1 MVSTPFKNQNLVVVI
16 SGPSGCG
23 KSTVAT
29 ALCKADD
36 VLRLSISAT
45 TRTARAREVD
55 GVDYHFLTSAHF
67 EEQIEQN
74 AFLEWAKYGENFYGT
89 PKSEI
94 AAARQEGKDT
104 VLEIEVN
111 GALQV
116 RKHDLTPARSILIF
130 LIPASFAI
138 LEKRLRGRKTESE
151 AELKNR
157 LEIAKTELNQIAHYD
172 YCVINPENAVEQA
185 VCQIQAIIS
194 AERCRITP
202 EQTATFVES
211 IFDIPSRRDL

>member
-1 MVSTPFKNQNLVVVI
+1 MVTTPFKNHNLVVVI

-23 KSTVAT
+23 KSTVAK
-29 ALCKADD
+29 ALCKADGT
-36 VLRLSISAT
+36 LRLSISAT
-45 TRTARAREVD
+45 TRAPRPREVD
-55 GVDYHFLTSAHF
+55 GVDYHFLTSAQF

-74 AFLEWAKYGENFYGT
+74 AFLEWAKYGDHYYGT

-94 AAARQEGKDT
+94 AVARQKEKDT
-104 VLEIEVN
+104 ILEIEVN

-116 RKHDLTPARSILIF
+116 RKQDLTPARSILIF

-138 LEKRLRGRKTESE
+138 LEKRLRDRKTESE
-151 AELKNR
+151 AELIKR
-157 LEIAKTELNQIAHYD
+157 LEIAKTEIDQMIHYD
-172 YCVINPENAVEQA
+172 YCVINPEKAVEQA

-194 AERCRITP
+194 AERCRIIP

-211 IFDIPSRRDL
+211 FSIPNRRDL

>member
-1 MVSTPFKNQNLVVVI
+1 MVSTPFKNHNLVVVI

-29 ALCKADD
+29 ALCEADD
-36 VLRLSISAT
+36 TLRLSISAT
-45 TRTARAREVD
+45 TRTARPREVD
-55 GVDYHFLTSAHF
+55 GVDYHFLTSAQF

-89 PKSEI
+89 PKSEV
-94 AAARQEGKDT
+94 ATACQEGKDT
-104 VLEIEVN
+104 ILEIEVN

-116 RKHDLTPARSILIF
+116 RKQDLTPVRSILIF
-130 LIPASFAI
+130 LIPASFAL
-138 LEKRLRGRKTESE
+138 LERRLRGRKTESE
-151 AELKNR
+151 AELIKR
-157 LEIAKTELNQIAHYD
+157 LEIAKTEISQITHYD

-194 AERCRITP
+194 AERCRINP

-211 IFDIPSRRDL
+211 FSIPNRRDL

>member
-1 MVSTPFKNQNLVVVI
+1 MVSTPFKNPNLVVVI

-29 ALCKADD
+29 ALCEADD
-36 VLRLSISAT
+36 TLRLSISAT
-45 TRTARAREVD
+45 TRKTRPREVD
-55 GVDYHFLTSAHF
+55 GVDYHFLTSAQF
-67 EEQIEQN
+67 EEQIERN
-74 AFLEWAKYGENFYGT
+74 AFLEWAKYGENYYGT

-94 AAARQEGKDT
+94 ETARQEGRDAI
-104 VLEIEVN
+104 LEIEVN

-116 RKHDLTPARSILIF
+116 RKQDLSPARSILIF
-130 LIPASFAI
+130 LIPASFTI
-138 LEKRLRGRKTESE
+138 LEKRLRGRETESE
-151 AELKNR
+151 AELIKR
-157 LEIAKTELNQIAHYD
+157 LEIAKTEISQITHYD

-202 EQTATFVES
+202 EQTAAFVES
-211 IFDIPSRRDL
+211 FSIPNRRDL

>member
-1 MVSTPFKNQNLVVVI
+1 MVSTPFKNHNLVVVI

-29 ALCKADD
+29 ALCEVDD
-36 VLRLSISAT
+36 TLRLSISAT
-45 TRTARAREVD
+45 TRTARPHEVD
-55 GVDYHFLTSAHF
+55 GVDYHFLTSAQF
-67 EEQIEQN
+67 EERIQQN
-74 AFLEWAKYGENFYGT
+74 AFLEWAKYGESFYGT

-104 VLEIEVN
+104 ILEIEVN

-116 RKHDLTPARSILIF
+116 RKQDLTPARSVLIF

-138 LEKRLRGRKTESE
+138 LEKRLRGRETESE
-151 AELKNR
+151 AELIKR
-157 LEIAKTELNQIAHYD
+157 LEIAETEISQITHYD

-194 AERCRITP
+194 TERCRITP
-202 EQTATFVES
+202 EQTATFIES
-211 IFDIPSRRDL
+211 FSIPNRRDS